1 MCIGVSMPETVASES
16 KVIFDKVD
24 FDKPNAVRKV
34 ITLIE
39 EMKAQVEKE
48 GDEDKKAYDAY
59 ACWCKT
65 NDAEKTAAI
74 ENAEKRIEDLTSAIE
89 GFAAL
94 KAQLTTEIEKL
105 EQDIADAN
113 KALETAAAEREKEAA
128 EFKEQEADMK
138 EALSALSEAIEV
150 LSKVQ
155 LLQKSG

>member
-1 MCIGVSMPETVASES
+1 MTLTLLALFAAFAPSAAEIE
-16 KVIFDKVD
+16 
-24 FDKPNAVRKV
+24 DKPNAVRRV

-48 GDEDKKAYDAY
+48 GEEDKKAYDAY

-74 ENAEKRIEDLTSAIE
+74 ENAETRINELTAAIE

-105 EQDIADAN
+105 EADIADAM
-113 KALETAAAEREKEAA
+113 KALETAAAQREKEAA
-128 EFKEQEADMK
+128 EFKAQEADMK
-138 EALSALSEAIEV
+138 EALAALSEAIEV
-150 LSKVQ
+150 LSK
-155 LLQKSG
+155 